1 MNKLNRR
8 RCLKQLSLT
17 TTATA
22 ISEIAWIEAK
32 LSVNSALANEA
43 LLQPSLSLADFAIDV
58 TIPIGHRCMGVLPT
72 KSRSI
77 ADSLELHGFV
87 LLGHDKPVVV
97 VAIDWCEIRN
107 GSYDRWRR
115 TLANAAQTDPD
126 HVLLSCLHQ
135 HDTPVVDEDA
145 QRYLDQVGLQG
156 ELFDPAFHA
165 DVLYR
170 AEQAVRQAI
179 DEAKSD
185 PTRRISHVGY
195 SQALVHEVASNRRIV
210 HADGSVNF
218 ARGSSSGKEL
228 LFRQADE
235 GLIDP
240 LMRTVSFWNDD
251 HCLLEYH
258 TYATHPMSY
267 YGRGEVT
274 SDFVG
279 LARKRRQKETA
290 DTHQIYASGCSGDV
304 TAGKYNDG
312 SLEARV
318 ALTEKIRDAMQ
329 RSSEGV
335 NKQPCKGW
343 QIHSAPLVLP
353 YSREPTL
360 QKDVLME
367 VLKDK
372 KATVENRILAA
383 MGLASFDRAVV
394 RQQPIDLVCLDLGL
408 LKLVLFPGETFVGY
422 QPLAQTISQESTN
435 RVPIVPVGYAE
446 CWTGYVPT
454 ETAFDDGFH
463 ESWLWVDRGS
473 ESSIDHALRKLFD
486 TINLPK

>member
-1 MNKLNRR
+1 
-8 RCLKQLSLT
+8 
-17 TTATA
+17 
-22 ISEIAWIEAK
+22 
-32 LSVNSALANEA
+32 
-43 LLQPSLSLADFAIDV
+43 
-58 TIPIGHRCMGVLPT
+58 
-72 KSRSI
+72 
-77 ADSLELHGFV
+77 
-87 LLGHDKPVVV
+87 
-97 VAIDWCEIRN
+97 
-107 GSYDRWRR
+107 
-115 TLANAAQTDPD
+115 
-126 HVLLSCLHQ
+126 
-135 HDTPVVDEDA
+135 
-145 QRYLDQVGLQG
+145 
-156 ELFDPAFHA
+156 
-165 DVLYR
+165 
-170 AEQAVRQAI
+170 
-179 DEAKSD
+179 
-185 PTRRISHVGY
+185 
-195 SQALVHEVASNRRIV
+195 
-210 HADGSVNF
+210 
-218 ARGSSSGKEL
+218 
-228 LFRQADE
+228 
-235 GLIDP
+235 
-240 LMRTVSFWNDD
+240 
-251 HCLLEYH
+251 
-258 TYATHPMSY
+258 MSY

-312 SLEARV
+312 TLEARV

-343 QIHSAPLVLP
+343 QIQSAPLVLP
-353 YSREPTL
+353 YSREPSL

-367 VLKDK
+367 VLNDK

-394 RQQPIDLVCLDLGL
+394 RQQPIDMVCLDLGL

-454 ETAFDDGFH
+454 EAAFDDGFH

-473 ESSIDHALRKLFD
+473 ESSIDLALRKLFD